1 MTTTDYIISAALI
14 LLVVPQI
21 RGTRQTLLHT
31 LLPLAA
37 VAAAAAYYLKS
48 FPTQGHDIRLDAV
61 TVAAGAAP
69 GRRRRRGPPRGAGGA
84 GGGRGPGAGGGP
96 AQKG

>member
-14 LLVVPQI
+14 LLVIPQI
-21 RGTRQTLLHT
+21 RGTRMTLLHT

-48 FPTQGHDIRLDAV
+48 FPTEGHDVRLDAV
-61 TVAAGAAP
+61 TVAAGAALGTRASMP
-69 GRRRRRGPPRGAGGA
+69 FLEEIEQLDPARVTVVAEDVDGR
-84 GGGRGPGAGGGP
+84 
-96 AQKG
+96 